1 MSELQQ
7 LTSFTRNALIWI
19 ENHLSGP
26 FKLQKCHMC
35 VVFMHLLCVDVEVY
49 NIGVYYVYMSVC
61 DIHVGVSVCLLAVDD
76 VSVCVYRVCID
87 LCPVHLCV
95 YHHYNVTARLYRC
108 PVA

>member
-76 VSVCVYRVCID
+76 VSVCVYIVCVLTSVPCI
-87 LCPVHLCV
+87 CV
-95 YHHYNVTARLYRC
+95 FIIIIM
-108 PVA
+108 